1 RPGRAAGHGRGGRA
15 AHRDRLLLPGPGL
28 PHPPGDPEPGLLPAA
43 GSLPVHRHRRADR
56 QLHHRRRLRPGRP
69 AGPRPDAG
77 RGQMTAAQPLPDPTT
92 APEEPAAAAPEAP
105 RREALYFALRN
116 PKLIVGLTIVLL
128 FLLVGLVVP
137 PFLEHGPGDRYA
149 PPLLPPSGEHWFGT
163 TQFGQDLFTQFAYG
177 VRATFL
183 VGLLG
188 GGIAAVIGM
197 TIGFV
202 ADYKG
207 GWIDEVLNMLTN
219 VVLVLPTMAVLFI
232 IAAYVDSYSVATQS
246 FFIGM
251 TSWPWAARAVRS
263 QALSLS
269 SRDFVD
275 LARLSGVRPWKI
287 IVRDIAPNMGSYL
300 FMTFILLFGGAVL
313 A

>member
-1 RPGRAAGHGRGGRA
+1 
-15 AHRDRLLLPGPGL
+15 
-28 PHPPGDPEPGLLPAA
+28 
-43 GSLPVHRHRRADR
+43 
-56 QLHHRRRLRPGRP
+56 
-69 AGPRPDAG
+69 
-77 RGQMTAAQPLPDPTT
+77 MTAAQPLPDPTT
-92 APEEPAAAAPEAP
+92 APEEPAVATPKAP
-105 RREALYFALRN
+105 RLEALYFALRN
-116 PKLIVGLTIVLL
+116 PKLVVGLSIVLL

-137 PFLEHGPGDRYA
+137 PFLEHTPGERYA
-149 PPLLPPSGEHWFGT
+149 PPLLPPSAEHWFGT
-163 TQFGQDLFTQFAYG
+163 TQFGQDLFTQFVYG
-177 VRATFL
+177 IRSTFL
-183 VGLLG
+183 VGFLG

-202 ADYKG
+202 AGYKG

-219 VVLVLPTMAVLFI
+219 VVLVLPTLAVLFI

-287 IVRDIAPNMGSYL
+287 IVRDIAPNMSSYL

-313 A
+313 AAAGLDFVGLGPSDGMSLGLIMHQAVKWGALQLGVWWWFVPPGLGITAIVGAMYIMNVGLDEVFNPKLREM

>member
-202 ADYKG
+202 AGYKG
-207 GWIDEVLNMLTN
+207 GWLGALRDVRTRGGRALAPPAARFLT
-219 VVLVLPTMAVLFI
+219 
-232 IAAYVDSYSVATQS
+232 AASGGSHSVAARPFVFGGS
-246 FFIGM
+246 AR
-251 TSWPWAARAVRS
+251 PWAGRAGRCRARPGGP
-263 QALSLS
+263 
-269 SRDFVD
+269 RD
-275 LARLSGVRPWKI
+275 
-287 IVRDIAPNMGSYL
+287 
-300 FMTFILLFGGAVL
+300 
-313 A
+313 

>member
-1 RPGRAAGHGRGGRA
+1 LHVAGAAAGLEPGHRRGLVPRRRLLRPLPPARLHLDVHRQPAGALVPAVPVAVPGRPGRLGHRHAQHDHLRTGIGVLQLPAGPGCAPPPGPPVRLPQRHAAPDHRSGRAAGHGRGGRA

-43 GSLPVHRHRRADR
+43 ASLPVHRHRRADR

-202 ADYKG
+202 AG
-207 GWIDEVLNMLTN
+207 
-219 VVLVLPTMAVLFI
+219 
-232 IAAYVDSYSVATQS
+232 
-246 FFIGM
+246 
-251 TSWPWAARAVRS
+251 
-263 QALSLS
+263 
-269 SRDFVD
+269 
-275 LARLSGVRPWKI
+275 
-287 IVRDIAPNMGSYL
+287 
-300 FMTFILLFGGAVL
+300 
-313 A
+313 